1 MDFIQEKV
9 NVQDA
14 KLKNAYI
21 ELRSRDDEIRLLELQ
36 IQEDKR
42 EIALFKKKL
51 PVKRALDQELELYR
65 ICVSGLKIFSN
76 CIETII
82 FQLESCQERL
92 VDLEKILENPND
104 PARVRFLD
112 GNDDTPEVIMKKLE
126 QVNIFFSN

>member
-1 MDFIQEKV
+1 V

-42 EIALFKKKL
+42 EIALYKKKL

-65 ICVSGLKIFSN
+65 ICVS
-76 CIETII
+76 
-82 FQLESCQERL
+82 
-92 VDLEKILENPND
+92 
-104 PARVRFLD
+104 
-112 GNDDTPEVIMKKLE
+112 
-126 QVNIFFSN
+126 